1 VRGRENAF
9 RLDRR
14 DEEWEGMDW
23 TKMGQVRDKRLV
35 LLNTVNET
43 SDTITFRESD

>member
-1 VRGRENAF
+1 MRGRRNAI

-14 DEEWEGMDW
+14 DVEWEGMDW
-23 TKMGQVRDKRLV
+23 TQLGQVRNKRLV

-43 SDTITFRESD
+43 SDAITFRKSD